1 MEKSIRNLVSFHL
14 RHRSALLPTL
24 LQFLSLLPASQST
37 LSLFIP
43 LAEQIEKDLPSS
55 LLEASSLESAMKQA
69 ADLLQS
75 SLTSPHSK
83 NELLQILSALH
94 FLLFIVSSSFL
105 PSPSLLILLGE
116 RSVRFMEQVLLRIES
131 FNHSHPPLLIP
142 PSDFFAFLLYL
153 DLFSTSTQALIAQF
167 LRLQSVEPL
176 FPLFTA
182 ISQSNPANPFDSFAI
197 RALADSSS
205 DQFNFVLP
213 TIQRNFNA
221 LIQFWV
227 TEIRR
232 MKIDRNRRDFFL
244 MNWVLLIMKKSAV
257 FLDSAFFKPILS
269 AFFPSLLSTESGF
282 VQDTDVGPFFGIVK
296 IGTSFVSVNRSKSG
310 VFRNSLS
317 VGCCQLQKKR
327 LFSHSQTIRNHLGV
341 ISVSTVFAAAKA

>member
-37 LSLFIP
+37 LSFFIP

-55 LLEASSLESAMKQA
+55 FLDVSSLETAMKQA

-83 NELLQILSALH
+83 NELLQILSSLQ
-94 FLLFIVSSSFL
+94 FLLCIVSSSFL

-131 FNHSHPPLLIP
+131 FNHSHPPLVIP

-153 DLFSTSTQALIAQF
+153 DLFSTSTQSLIAQF

-182 ISQSNPANPFDSFAI
+182 VSQSNAANQFDHFVV
-197 RALADSSS
+197 RVLADTSA

-213 TIQRNFNA
+213 TIQKNFNA

-232 MKIDRNRRDFFL
+232 MRIDGNRRDFFL

-257 FLDSAFFKPILS
+257 FLDSAFFKPILN

-296 IGTSFVSVNRSKSG
+296 IGTSFVSVNRSESW

-317 VGCCQLQKKR
+317 VGCYQLQKKR
-327 LFSHSQTIRNHLGV
+327 LFSHPQTIRNHLGV
-341 ISVSTVFAAAKA
+341 VSISAVSSAAKA